1 LYLVNERLEYKSYD
15 KDKKDIFSDLKN
27 LKNMDVT
34 KIVKNLNIPIIDM
47 DIELFQKYEDPLSLL
62 PFRSVDHY
70 NNLGYK
76 LIA

>member
-1 LYLVNERLEYKSYD
+1 
-15 KDKKDIFSDLKN
+15 
-27 LKNMDVT
+27 MDVA